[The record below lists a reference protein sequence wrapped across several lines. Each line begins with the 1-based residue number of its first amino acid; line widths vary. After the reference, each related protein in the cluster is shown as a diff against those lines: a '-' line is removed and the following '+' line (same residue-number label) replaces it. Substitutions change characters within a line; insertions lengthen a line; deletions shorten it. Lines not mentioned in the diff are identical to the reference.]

1 MIMNGLKEL
10 KFDKPTPIQAKTLPF
25 SLSGRDVVGA
35 AETGSGKT
43 LAFGIPILEYI
54 FEKQVKY
61 SDQLVGLILTPT
73 RELAMQ
79 IRDHL
84 QNISK
89 NSLIKVRIT
98 YCYSFFYLKKT
109 ILTINCY

>member
-1 MIMNGLKEL
+1 MNGLKEL

-43 LAFGIPILEYI
+43 LAFGIPILEFI
-54 FEKQVKY
+54 FKQELKGLEN
-61 SDQLVGLILTPT
+61 QLVGLILTPT
-73 RELAMQ
+73 RELALQ

-84 QNISK
+84 QNISR
-89 NSLIKVRIT
+89 NSSVKVR
-98 YCYSFFYLKKT
+98 
-109 ILTINCY
+109 N

>member
-1 MIMNGLKEL
+1 MNGLKAL
-10 KFDKPTPIQAKTLPF
+10 GFNKPTPIQAKTLPF

-54 FEKQVKY
+54 FKKQVKGT
-61 SDQLVGLILTPT
+61 DQLVGLILTPT

-79 IRDHL
+79 VREHL

-89 NSLIKVRIT
+89 NSLIKVRIRCF
-98 YCYSFFYLKKT
+98 YCYFFF
-109 ILTINCY
+109 

>member
-1 MIMNGLKEL
+1 MNGLKSL
-10 KFDKPTPIQAKTLPF
+10 GFNKPTPIQAKTLPF
-25 SLSGRDVVGA
+25 SLSGRDVIGA

-43 LAFGIPILEYI
+43 FAFGIPILEYI
-54 FEKQVKY
+54 FKKVKD

-89 NSLIKVRIT
+89 NSLIKVRIS
-98 YCYSFFYLKKT
+98 YCYTFFFQKKH
-109 ILTINCY
+109 

>member
-1 MIMNGLKEL
+1 MNGLKEL

-43 LAFGIPILEYI
+43 LAFGIPILEFI
-54 FEKQVKY
+54 FKQVKG
-61 SDQLVGLILTPT
+61 SENQLVGLILTPT

-89 NSLIKVRIT
+89 SSSIKVRN
-98 YCYSFFYLKKT
+98 YGYFL
-109 ILTINCY
+109 

>member
-1 MIMNGLKEL
+1 MNGLKTL

-43 LAFGIPILEYI
+43 LAFGIPILEFI
-54 FEKQVKY
+54 FKQEVKN
-61 SDQLVGLILTPT
+61 QLAGLILTPT

-89 NSLIKVRIT
+89 NSSIKVR
-98 YCYSFFYLKKT
+98 
-109 ILTINCY
+109 N